1 MEPTRAARFK
11 VVAVGV
17 AFFGTLVIAAIALTF
32 VFDSF
37 AIAITP
43 ALAIAAALAFAVYL
57 ARRDRNSS
65 IP

>member
-1 MEPTRAARFK
+1 MESTRAARFN
-11 VVAVGV
+11 VVAVAV

-57 ARRDRNSS
+57 SRRDGKTIR
-65 IP
+65 

>member
-1 MEPTRAARFK
+1 M
-11 VVAVGV
+11 VAVGV

-57 ARRDRNSS
+57 SRRDRNS